1 MDAQNSSS
9 GFRVTWSNN
18 SLKFKNFPGLFVWV
32 ERPHVFMLMLSS
44 ILYDSADRFTKAFQL
59 EDSVFT
65 D

>member
-9 GFRVTWSNN
+9 GFRVII
-18 SLKFKNFPGLFVWV
+18 KNVSWMFVWV